1 MSFQKDFKNISIQL
15 YLSELQKESYAKV
28 LRHMSEFLRT
38 FSAFYKCPFKI
49 HFIFCLFEEGMQRQ
63 GNNLI
68 EKHSEFGHKF
78 LSFQF
83 FFIAYYVL
91 LK

>member
-28 LRHMSEFLRT
+28 LRHMSEFIRT
-38 FSAFYKCPFKI
+38 FSAFYKCPFEI

-68 EKHSEFGHKF
+68 EKHSEFGHKI

-83 FFIAYYVL
+83 FLSLIMFC
-91 LK
+91 